1 MGHAENRGRPL
12 RVAVVDDD
20 DVNRHGMTGL
30 LAAEPDIEV
39 RLSLT
44 HDQAL
49 AEDAAWYE
57 LDVALV
63 DAADRRRDGDQFPG
77 VQVVRHIRAH
87 RPRGT
92 LIIVVV
98 TGHYFDDA
106 VRRRMREA
114 RADYFYHR
122 GDMADAEVLRDAVL
136 RAERARDQVPE
147 PADPEALI
155 RLGVTAATR
164 VNQAVAHALD
174 NKLERELAERR
185 DPRSRR
191 WQRLRA
197 LFNKEARLT
206 PMTSDGRLPD
216 RHQDLPSLPQINRF
230 LIWATKVKD
239 QPPGEPDR

>member
-1 MGHAENRGRPL
+1 MGRTESHSRLL
-12 RVAVVDDD
+12 RVALVDDD
-20 DVNRHGMTGL
+20 DVNRHGMTSL
-30 LAAEPDIEV
+30 LAAEPNIEI
-39 RLSLT
+39 RASLT
-44 HDQAL
+44 HDEAL
-49 AEDAAWYE
+49 AESECWSGI
-57 LDVALV
+57 DVVVV

-77 VQVVRHIRAH
+77 VQVVRHIRGY
-87 RPRGT
+87 RPPGT

-136 RAERARDQVPE
+136 RAERARSEVPE

-155 RLGVTAATR
+155 RLGVTSSTR
-164 VNQAVAHALD
+164 VNHAVVHALGHE
-174 NKLERELAERR
+174 LERELAERR

-191 WQRLRA
+191 WQRLRG

-216 RHQDLPSLPQINRF
+216 RRQELPSLPQINRF
-230 LIWATKVKD
+230 LAWATKVKD
-239 QPPGEPDR
+239 HPPSASDD

>member
-1 MGHAENRGRPL
+1 MRHAGSHVGPL

-20 DVNRHGMTGL
+20 DINRRGMTSL
-30 LAAEPDIEV
+30 LATEPDIEI
-39 RLSLT
+39 RASLN
-44 HDQAL
+44 HDEAL
-49 AEDAAWYE
+49 AESGRWAE
-57 LDVALV
+57 IDVVIV
-63 DAADRRRDGDQFPG
+63 DAADRRREGDQFPG
-77 VQVVRHIRAH
+77 VQVVRRIRRY
-87 RPRGT
+87 RPPGE

-114 RADYFYHR
+114 QADYFYHR
-122 GDMADAEVLRDAVL
+122 GDMADAEVLRDVVL
-136 RAERARDQVPE
+136 RSERAHSMVPE

-155 RLGVTAATR
+155 RLGVTTWTR
-164 VNQAVAHALD
+164 VNQAVTHALGHEI
-174 NKLERELAERR
+174 ERELAERR

-216 RHQDLPSLPQINRF
+216 RRQDLPSLPSPARAPPR
-230 LIWATKVKD
+230 LRGAT
-239 QPPGEPDR
+239 